1 MNRYFSALRC
11 AWTVIA
17 RQSCTRR
24 TGFGV
29 AAVLL
34 MSALSSPAFAV
45 NYVDPF
51 GGGTITLPATPGAG
65 MVVGRGYITV
75 AQICNALYN
84 QTNCTLPKMTS
95 ALLYQKGGNVT
106 VPGPDVP
113 TTVDGL
119 TARTIINGQAV
130 TSATTGITITTPIE
144 VQLVATG
151 QTVVSGNVLA
161 DGSTPSP
168 AYFIF
173 YFGSTQAKFQIYL
186 TAKIQAINGTCSVPD
201 QTVPVPSVAP
211 SKFTGPGTTAGGQSF
226 SIQFTGCPAG
236 FNRVG
241 YTLQPLGSAA
251 TQYAGELPLSAGST
265 ATGVGIQVMSGGS
278 AATFNTSLPLS
289 AYSKT
294 APSNLYSLP
303 FSARYIQTGSTI
315 TPGTVNGQMQV
326 LMDYQ

>member
-1 MNRYFSALRC
+1 MK
-11 AWTVIA
+11 
-17 RQSCTRR
+17 
-24 TGFGV
+24 G
-29 AAVLL
+29 
-34 MSALSSPAFAV
+34 LS
-45 NYVDPF
+45 
-51 GGGTITLPATPGAG
+51 GT
-65 MVVGRGYITV
+65 
-75 AQICNALYN
+75 
-84 QTNCTLPKMTS
+84 S
-95 ALLYQKGGNVT
+95 
-106 VPGPDVP
+106 
-113 TTVDGL
+113 
-119 TARTIINGQAV
+119 
-130 TSATTGITITTPIE
+130 S
-144 VQLVATG
+144 
-151 QTVVSGNVLA
+151 S
-161 DGSTPSP
+161 SP
-168 AYFIF
+168 AYFTFNLGNITGGGPF
-173 YFGSTQAKFQIYL
+173 YQFFLAATV
-186 TAKIQAINGTCSVPD
+186 QAIAGTC
-201 QTVPVPSVAP
+201 TVPGQSVTLP
-211 SKFTGPGTTAGGQSF
+211 GVSSTKFAGPGTPAGGQSF